1 MTEDFER
8 LIEEISDANTDALEE
23 VIEIFEMQDPVARF
37 QALEMW
43 KAPEYRKLLRRARA
57 ITIDEIQRSP
67 GSPSLRTIGTLLGIS
82 GQRVHQLAKMAPRRT
97 PDGRPTGDT
106 SPTAL

>member
-43 KAPEYRKLLRRARA
+43 KAPEYRKLLRRAR
-57 ITIDEIQRSP
+57 EIQRSP